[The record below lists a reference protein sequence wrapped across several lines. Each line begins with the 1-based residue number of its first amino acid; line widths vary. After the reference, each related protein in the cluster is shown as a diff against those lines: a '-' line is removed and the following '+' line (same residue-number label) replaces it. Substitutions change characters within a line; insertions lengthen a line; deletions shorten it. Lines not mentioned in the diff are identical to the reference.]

1 MYFLLLQNLVS
12 KCFLNGVSGLFC
24 MISGHLKLPLF
35 NSKAL
40 LWSFKAETHRGIQLE
55 LSSKSN
61 NSILVEWHHKPLS
74 KVNGVP
80 IERTFYHR
88 KWTLRPKDKAHCQK
102 IIKIIKIHKKISV
115 PTEHSDQ
122 F

>member
-1 MYFLLLQNLVS
+1 MS
-12 KCFLNGVSGLFC
+12 
-24 MISGHLKLPLF
+24 SGHLKLPLF
-35 NSKAL
+35 NFKAL
-40 LWSFKAETHRGIQLE
+40 LWSLKAETHRGIQLE

-88 KWTLRPKDKAHCQK
+88 KWTLKPIFHQNAKYLALGAGIGQC
-102 IIKIIKIHKKISV
+102 
-115 PTEHSDQ
+115 P
-122 F
+122 